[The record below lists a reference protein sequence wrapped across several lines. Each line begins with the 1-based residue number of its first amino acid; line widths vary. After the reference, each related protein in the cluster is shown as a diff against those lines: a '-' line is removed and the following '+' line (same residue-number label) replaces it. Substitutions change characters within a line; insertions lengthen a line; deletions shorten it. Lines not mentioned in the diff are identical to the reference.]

1 MRLYR
6 KLFYLL
12 LICLLSGL
20 MTGLAQGQDDDA
32 TRRFWPPNFRPG
44 AAAPS
49 AAKPRQDRYKRT
61 SPALAK
67 DKLPLDSTVD
77 NVVGITVWRLRPA
90 KETDE
95 ARILVKKSG
104 KAVQWTPERVEAQTT
119 FSEGQM
125 LRLSIEIP
133 RTGWLYVIDREL
145 YADGSMSDP
154 YLIFPTNQASN
165 ENRVSAGRVV
175 EIPNQQDEQAYFEM
189 KSLGKDGGPAQ
200 VAEMLTM
207 IIASSP
213 IKDLPQ
219 RAAGDDSPILL
230 SKSLVEKWEKEW
242 AAEFEQLE
250 LEGGAGKSYT
260 KAEQS
265 VGSQPAKTLSQDDA
279 LPQTVFRVAMKSG
292 KPLVVKLPLKI
303 K

>member
-1 MRLYR
+1 MRHS
-6 KLFYLL
+6 KNLFYMI

-20 MTGLAQGQDDDA
+20 MTGLAQGQDEDA

>member
-154 YLIFPTNQASN
+154 YLIFPTNPASN

>member
-1 MRLYR
+1 M
-6 KLFYLL
+6 KHSKNLFYLI

-20 MTGLAQGQDDDA
+20 MTGLAQGQDEDA

-154 YLIFPTNQASN
+154 YLIFPTNPASN

-189 KSLGKDGGPAQ
+189 KSLGRDGGPAQ

-207 IIASSP
+207 VIASSP

-242 AAEFEQLE
+242 IAEFEQLE
-250 LEGGAGKSYT
+250 LEGGAGKPYT

-265 VGSQPAKTLSQDDA
+265 AGSQKTDTLSQEDP

>member
-230 SKSLVEKWEKEW
+230 SKSMVEKWEKEW

>member
-1 MRLYR
+1 MRYSR
-6 KLFYLL
+6 KLFYLI
-12 LICLLSGL
+12 LISLLSGL
-20 MTGLAQGQDDDA
+20 MTGLAQGQDEDA

-67 DKLPLDSTVD
+67 DKLPLDSTAD

-154 YLIFPTNQASN
+154 YLIFPTNPASN

-250 LEGGAGKSYT
+250 LEGGAGKPYT

>member
-20 MTGLAQGQDDDA
+20 MTGLAQGQDEDA

-67 DKLPLDSTVD
+67 DKLPLDSTAD

-154 YLIFPTNQASN
+154 YLIFPTNPASN

-189 KSLGKDGGPAQ
+189 KSLGRDGGPAQ

-207 IIASSP
+207 IITSSP

-265 VGSQPAKTLSQDDA
+265 VGSKPAKTLSQDDA

>member
-1 MRLYR
+1 M
-6 KLFYLL
+6 KHSKNLFYLI

-20 MTGLAQGQDDDA
+20 MTGLAQGQDEDA

-44 AAAPS
+44 APAPS

-154 YLIFPTNQASN
+154 YLIFPTNPASN

-189 KSLGKDGGPAQ
+189 KSLGRDGGPAQ

-207 IIASSP
+207 VIASSP

-265 VGSQPAKTLSQDDA
+265 AGSQKTDTLSQEDP

>member
-1 MRLYR
+1 M
-6 KLFYLL
+6 KHSKNLFYLI

-20 MTGLAQGQDDDA
+20 MTGLAQGQDEDA

-154 YLIFPTNQASN
+154 YLIFPTNPASN

-189 KSLGKDGGPAQ
+189 KSLGRDGGPAQ

-207 IIASSP
+207 VIASSP

-265 VGSQPAKTLSQDDA
+265 AGSQKTDTLSQEDP

>member
-6 KLFYLL
+6 KLFYLI

-20 MTGLAQGQDDDA
+20 MTGLAQGQDEDA

-44 AAAPS
+44 APAPS

-154 YLIFPTNQASN
+154 YLIFPTNPASN

-230 SKSLVEKWEKEW
+230 SKSMVEKWEKEW

-265 VGSQPAKTLSQDDA
+265 AGSQKTDTLSQEDP